1 MTKTVKIE
9 KAVKNT
15 AVNMLLPK
23 PRPQSEVMLR
33 SGYAPSTSKNV
44 GRIMRTDGWQKCWAA
59 NFPAE
64 RTQALINKLVSQYEG
79 TEDIEDKRT
88 YLGLIEFL
96 TKATPGAMPKETMN
110 VDMMIQRNELIE
122 P

>member
-1 MTKTVKIE
+1 MTKTIRLKR
-9 KAVKNT
+9 AVENT
-15 AVNMLLPK
+15 ALNMMLPK
-23 PRPQSEVMLR
+23 PRPMSEVFLR
-33 SGYAPSTSKNV
+33 SGYGNRMSKQV
-44 GRIMRTDGWQKCWAA
+44 GRIMRSKGWQECWSQ

-64 RTQALINKLVSQYEG
+64 RTQSLINKLVSQYEQ
-79 TEDIEDKRT
+79 TDEIEDKRT